1 MKNIIHILY
10 FLIFLSIINPV
21 HSESTKLLG
30 IKTEEYGGNQYLVL
44 EFNGPDVEYVTTER
58 LSPPTLQIG
67 LGNVNWDRGDFK
79 KRTNLDPLVEYSV
92 KVPVAWD
99 LSPVTDRVDV
109 RLSFSERPAFT
120 VELKTNLPEAPRN
133 LSLIHI

>member
-79 KRTNLDPLVEYSV
+79 K
-92 KVPVAWD
+92 
-99 LSPVTDRVDV
+99 
-109 RLSFSERPAFT
+109 
-120 VELKTNLPEAPRN
+120 EL
-133 LSLIHI
+133 I